1 MYPPEYLVIA
11 LSTLGL
17 LLQTRVSHFRDA
29 YEQASKKERA
39 LRAAIS
45 ELRRL
50 RESEAQ
56 ARKEAEEA
64 NRVKSQFLAHV
75 SHEVRTPLNAIS
87 STVQML
93 RQTPLTA
100 EQKEYVD
107 LLVTG
112 SETLEA
118 ILGNILDFARIEA
131 GKVELDRQPVN
142 VCEAVDEAMKLVQ
155 PLAAAQGL
163 AFARDIK
170 DDVPEM
176 FNADPVRLRQI
187 LLNLLSNAVKFTDCG
202 SVTVTVSCTAAQ
214 DNGDGALRFAVCDT
228 GPGISANHQ
237 EQIFQPFMQANNAGA
252 ARKGGAG
259 LGLAITKEL
268 VHLMGGEISVQSE
281 VGEGST
287 FVFTVP
293 LVAR

>member
-29 YEQASKKERA
+29 YEQATKKERA

-50 RESEAQ
+50 RQSEAQ

-87 STVQML
+87 STAQML
-93 RQTPLTA
+93 RETPLTA
-100 EQKEYVD
+100 EQREYVD

-131 GKVELDRQPVN
+131 GKVKLDVQPVE

-155 PLAAAQGL
+155 PLANAQGL
-163 AFARDIK
+163 EFVREIEDG
-170 DDVPEM
+170 VPETL
-176 FNADPVRLRQI
+176 NADPVRLRQI
-187 LLNLLSNAVKFTDCG
+187 LLNLLSNAVKFTDGG
-202 SVTVTVSCTAAQ
+202 SVTVTVGRAAKQ
-214 DNGDGALRFAVCDT
+214 EDREGVLRFAVCDT
-228 GPGISANHQ
+228 GPGIAADAQ
-237 EQIFQPFMQANNAGA
+237 EKIFQPFMQAQNGSAP
-252 ARKGGAG
+252 REGGAG
-259 LGLAITKEL
+259 LGLAITKDL
-268 VHLMGGEISVQSE
+268 VELMGGEISVQSKL
-281 VGEGST
+281 GEGST
-287 FVFTVP
+287 FTFTVP
-293 LVAR
+293 LT

>member
-29 YEQASKKERA
+29 YQEATKKERA
-39 LRAAIS
+39 LRAAIA

-50 RESEAQ
+50 RASEAQ

-64 NRVKSQFLAHV
+64 NRIKSEFLATV

-87 STVQML
+87 STAQML
-93 RQTPLTA
+93 QQTPLTA

-107 LLVTG
+107 LLITG

-118 ILGNILDFARIEA
+118 MLGNMLDFAKIEA
-131 GKVELDRQPVN
+131 GKVQLDRQAVY

-163 AFARDIK
+163 AFANDIAK
-170 DDVPEM
+170 DVPDV
-176 FNADPVRLRQI
+176 FNADPVRLRQV
-187 LLNLLSNAVKFTDCG
+187 LLNLLSNAVKYTESG
-202 SVTVTVSCTAAQ
+202 SVTVTVSCEAAEENCNQ
-214 DNGDGALRFAVCDT
+214 SLRFAVRDT
-228 GPGISANHQ
+228 GVGIPADEQ
-237 EQIFQPFMQANNAGA
+237 EHIFQPFMQVNGAGGP
-252 ARKGGAG
+252 RKGGAG
-259 LGLAITKEL
+259 LGLAISKEL
-268 VHLMGGEISVQSE
+268 VHLMGGEIGVESE
-281 VGEGST
+281 LNKGST
-287 FVFTVP
+287 FAFTIP
-293 LVAR
+293 LR

>member
-29 YEQASKKERA
+29 YEQATKKERA

-50 RESEAQ
+50 RASEAQ

-64 NRVKSQFLAHV
+64 NRIKSEFLAHV

-87 STVQML
+87 STAQML
-93 RQTPLTA
+93 QQTPLTA

-118 ILGNILDFARIEA
+118 ILGNMLDFARIEA
-131 GKVELDRQPVN
+131 GKVQLDWQAVN

-163 AFARDIK
+163 AFASDTAHG
-170 DDVPEM
+170 VPET

-187 LLNLLSNAVKFTDCG
+187 LLNLLSNAVKFTESG
-202 SVTVTVSCTAAQ
+202 SVTVTVSCDPAQ
-214 DNGDGALRFAVCDT
+214 ENREQSLRFAVRDT
-228 GPGISANHQ
+228 GVGIAAGDQ
-237 EQIFQPFMQANNAGA
+237 EQIFQPFMQVNGAGGP
-252 ARKGGAG
+252 RKGGAG
-259 LGLAITKEL
+259 LGLAITREL
-268 VHLMGGEISVQSE
+268 VQLMGGEIGVESE
-281 VGEGST
+281 PNQGST
-287 FVFTVP
+287 FAFTVP
-293 LVAR
+293 LA